1 MIAPGRGRFRDYA
14 AELFTIFAGIL
25 LALLADTAWDFAS
38 DRGREHE
45 YLAGLRAELHA
56 SARELRADEAVRSLG
71 LDRMAVTL
79 DAARGDATVPDDSVP
94 DAIVALLNYR
104 FFSPARAVLDD
115 LIDSGN
121 LRILRS
127 DSLRFE
133 LQRYLQQLDQLAVVE
148 KRERDF
154 IAETLEPY
162 VAGQIRMHDLL
173 PLQTYDNAL
182 DTPPT
187 DASAFHRMLDDGT
200 FATLAFMR
208 WERSRTA
215 WAFGSGLYVT
225 IERLIRMIDQ
235 ELGQD

>member
-1 MIAPGRGRFRDYA
+1 VISPGRGRFRDYA

-25 LALLADTAWDFAS
+25 LALVADAAWDFGS
-38 DRGREHE
+38 ERTTERE

-56 SARELRADEAVRSLG
+56 SARELHADEAVRRLG
-71 LDRMAVTL
+71 LERMAATL
-79 DAARGDATVPDDSVP
+79 EAAGGGPPLPDDSVP
-94 DAIVALLNYR
+94 SAIVALLNYR

-121 LRILRS
+121 LRILQS

-148 KRERDF
+148 QRERDF
-154 IAETLEPY
+154 ISETLEPY
-162 VAGQIRMHDLL
+162 VASKLRMDDLI

-182 DTPPT
+182 DSPPDDT
-187 DASAFHRMLDDGT
+187 GDFNTMMRDDA

-215 WAFGSGLYVT
+215 YAFGSGLNAT
-225 IERLIRMIDQ
+225 IERLIGMLDR
-235 ELGQD
+235 ELGAD